1 MIELTPRILNDLSTL
16 SAKECAHKYQV
27 TDPTI
32 YAWRKRAGIKVSKG
46 NALDYPKMISLIN
59 EGKTTTEI
67 MKLLKCSRSPID
79 DQKRRMGKGSG
90 RRGKGH
96 VHLKHEVHVEVA
108 EPCIPPEMRPRL
120 IIERKMARFSK
131 AHRAAWLYGVGYYQ
145 TLGEL

>member
-1 MIELTPRILNDLSTL
+1 MNLTPQIISDLSTL
-16 SAKECAHKYQV
+16 SAKECALKYHV
-27 TDPTI
+27 TPETI
-32 YAWRKRAGIKVSKG
+32 CNWRRRAGINLPKN
-46 NALDYPKMISLIN
+46 NALDYPRMISLIN
-59 EGKTTTEI
+59 EGKTTTDI

-131 AHRAAWLYGVGYYQ
+131 AHRAAWVGGMAYQQ

>member
-1 MIELTPRILNDLSTL
+1 MNLTPQIISDLSTL
-16 SAKECAHKYQV
+16 SAKECALKYHV
-27 TDPTI
+27 CDRTI
-32 YAWRKRAGIKVSKG
+32 YEWRKRAGVKVPKDNG
-46 NALDYPKMISLIN
+46 LDYEKMISLIKQ
-59 EGKTTTEI
+59 GKTTTEI
-67 MKLLKCSRSPID
+67 MKLLNCSRSPID

-131 AHRAAWLYGVGYYQ
+131 AHRAAWVGGLAYQQ
-145 TLGEL
+145 TLEEL